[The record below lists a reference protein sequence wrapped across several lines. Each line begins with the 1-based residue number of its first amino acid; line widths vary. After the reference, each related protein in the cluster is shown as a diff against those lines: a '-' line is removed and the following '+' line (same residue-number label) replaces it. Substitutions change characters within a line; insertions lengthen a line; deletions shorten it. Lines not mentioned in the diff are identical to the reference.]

1 MSEYSLTYLGP
12 ARCPSA
18 ARKNRDLRGRR
29 GGAKRSPNLA
39 LWCGTDG
46 RSGRARL
53 VGRQTQC
60 ITCRKE
66 REPYR
71 KERLR
76 ELQIENGIK
85 PRPPSSSK
93 FATQSNGRLNG
104 SLPNYNFPKIKF
116 CQSGHAI
123 VGENIYLTNH
133 TILCRI
139 CTKISWRLTSK
150 NGNLR
155 EATVRRVLLELQ
167 EGKVIS
173 EIVDTGRLK
182 FFCSANPK
190 LGGRI
195 KALAEKNRVTS
206 FKQKIERNRRAAAP
220 VLFRNYGRDVF
231 QAIRRAT
238 ASIGEW
244 ERGDVMSL
252 MFIAVA
258 ENRLNLADAD
268 DRVEEFVKVH
278 RRRPRVYGESSLDK
292 PVSFDSS
299 ATLLDML
306 STESGSWDV
315 NMMASTGRRK

>member
-1 MSEYSLTYLGP
+1 
-12 ARCPSA
+12 
-18 ARKNRDLRGRR
+18 
-29 GGAKRSPNLA
+29 
-39 LWCGTDG
+39 
-46 RSGRARL
+46 
-53 VGRQTQC
+53 
-60 ITCRKE
+60 
-66 REPYR
+66 
-71 KERLR
+71 
-76 ELQIENGIK
+76 
-85 PRPPSSSK
+85 
-93 FATQSNGRLNG
+93 
-104 SLPNYNFPKIKF
+104 
-116 CQSGHAI
+116 
-123 VGENIYLTNH
+123 
-133 TILCRI
+133 
-139 CTKISWRLTSK
+139 
-150 NGNLR
+150 
-155 EATVRRVLLELQ
+155 
-167 EGKVIS
+167 
-173 EIVDTGRLK
+173 
-182 FFCSANPK
+182 
-190 LGGRI
+190 
-195 KALAEKNRVTS
+195 
-206 FKQKIERNRRAAAP
+206 